1 MKERKKPEKFWLPH
15 GMPSDDREFAF
26 SSRIFPKAS
35 QIQALYNPSMWPQL
49 SSPVEHFLSFLVS
62 PASLLMS
69 IGLGRVHTGSVREWV
84 GFSPHSPCDCLRPLY
99 TAHSPLSRADPVSLL
114 GKLLTV
120 SRRCWAPRSWG
131 LCTCGVLLAS

>member
-1 MKERKKPEKFWLPH
+1 MSL
-15 GMPSDDREFAF
+15 
-26 SSRIFPKAS
+26 AS
-35 QIQALYNPSMWPQL
+35 QFDVFLSHNSKDKPTVRQLGEVLTLLCGRNCQALWST
-49 SSPVEHFLSFLVS
+49 FLSFLVS

-69 IGLGRVHTGSVREWV
+69 IGLGRVHTGSVCEWV
-84 GFSPHSPCDCLRPLY
+84 GFSPHSPCDCLRLLY

-114 GKLLTV
+114 GRLLTV